1 MMKKLNIFLIIKE
14 RKKKMIR
21 KVMVIVMIF
30 LGVLFAKAND
40 DVSIADL
47 KEVTYYLLNDVDKN
61 KLEFEKKIT
70 NVESSILTLRVNSDK
85 KVEEINSALV
95 EHKKIIIILNDIQ
108 NYSISQKLLDYYNS
122 KK

>member
-1 MMKKLNIFLIIKE
+1 
-14 RKKKMIR
+14 MIR

-108 NYSISQKLLDYYNS
+108 NYSISQKLLDYCNS

>member
-1 MMKKLNIFLIIKE
+1 
-14 RKKKMIR
+14 MIR
-21 KVMVIVMIF
+21 RVVVIAVIF
-30 LGVLFAKAND
+30 LGVLFANAND

-70 NVESSILTLRVNSDK
+70 NVESNILTLRVNADK
-85 KVEEINSALV
+85 KLENLNRSLE
-95 EHKKIIIILNDIQ
+95 EHKKIIAILNDIQ
-108 NYSISQKLLDYYNS
+108 NYSISQKLLDYRNS

>member
-85 KVEEINSALV
+85 KVEEINSALL